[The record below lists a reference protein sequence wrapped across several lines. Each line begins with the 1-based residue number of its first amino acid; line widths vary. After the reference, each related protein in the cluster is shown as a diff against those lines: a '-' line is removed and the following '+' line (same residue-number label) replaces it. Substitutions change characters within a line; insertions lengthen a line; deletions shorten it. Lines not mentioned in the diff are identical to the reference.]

1 MLKHFLSDAE
11 HIDVLFTLDTGRC
24 VQAKLHEKARY
35 PVKDVE
41 MKHYRCQVDI
51 ARINTCVFCGVVGCN
66 TPHLV
71 LTSSEDEDQM

>member
-11 HIDVLFTLDTGRC
+11 HIDVLFTLNAGSC
-24 VQAKLHEKARY
+24 VQAKLSEEARY

-51 ARINTCVFCGVVGCN
+51 ARLQTCVFCGLVGCV

-71 LTSSEDEDQM
+71 LTSSEDEN